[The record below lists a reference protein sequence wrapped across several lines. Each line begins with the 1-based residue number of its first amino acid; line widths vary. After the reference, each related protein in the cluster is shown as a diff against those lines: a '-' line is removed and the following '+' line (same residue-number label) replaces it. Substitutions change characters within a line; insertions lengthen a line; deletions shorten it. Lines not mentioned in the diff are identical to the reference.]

1 METERMM
8 KDTVEQKNQKKKILL
23 ICVMTVLLIG
33 VVIWAI
39 QVIPVANHY
48 KEERGNAKEFVSN
61 WNARSKESDSLT

>member
-1 METERMM
+1 METEKMM

-39 QVIPVANHY
+39 QVIPVANH
-48 KEERGNAKEFVSN
+48 
-61 WNARSKESDSLT
+61 